1 MPRCAASSLCAIR
14 IRRLKQKG
22 LSMDFDKIK
31 EMMGQAQ
38 QMQQQ
43 MQQTMAQTQVEGSAG
58 GGAITVRMNGQK
70 QVLQVHVDPSAATV
84 GTGTDTAGDL
94 EMLQD
99 LIAAAVNDAS
109 RRVDE
114 ALQGK
119 LSGMFGGMEWMGK
132 MLGQ

>member
-1 MPRCAASSLCAIR
+1 
-14 IRRLKQKG
+14 
-22 LSMDFDKIK
+22 MDFDKVK

-43 MQQTMAQTQVEGSAG
+43 MEQVMTQTVVEGSSG
-58 GGAITVRMNGQK
+58 GGAITVQMNGK
-70 QVLQVHVDPSAATV
+70 KHVLQVHIDPSAAAV
-84 GTGTDTAGDL
+84 GNSAGDSNGDL

-114 ALQGK
+114 ALQTK
-119 LSGMFGGMEWMGK
+119 LSGMFGGMEWMR
-132 MLGQ
+132 MLGR

>member
-1 MPRCAASSLCAIR
+1 
-14 IRRLKQKG
+14 
-22 LSMDFDKIK
+22 MDMNQIK

-43 MQQTMAQTQVEGSAG
+43 VEQTMAQTQVEGSAG
-58 GGAITVRMNGQK
+58 GGAVTVKMNGQK
-70 QVLQVHVDPSAATV
+70 RVLGVQIDPSAAAV
-84 GTGTDTAGDL
+84 GSGPGESASDL

-119 LSGMFGGMEWMGK
+119 LSGMMGGGMEWMRG

>member
-1 MPRCAASSLCAIR
+1 
-14 IRRLKQKG
+14 
-22 LSMDFDKIK
+22 MDFDKIK

-43 MQQTMAQTQVEGSAG
+43 MEQTMAQTQVEGSAG

-70 QVLQVHVDPSAATV
+70 HVLQVRVDPSAAAV
-84 GTGTDTAGDL
+84 GAGTSDL

-119 LSGMFGGMEWMGK
+119 LSGMMGGADWMR
-132 MLGQ
+132 MLGR

>member
-1 MPRCAASSLCAIR
+1 
-14 IRRLKQKG
+14 
-22 LSMDFDKIK
+22 MDMEKMK

-38 QMQQQ
+38 QMQLQ
-43 MQQTMAQTQVEGSAG
+43 MEQVMAQIRVEGSAG
-58 GGAITVRMNGQK
+58 GGAITVEMNGKK

-84 GTGTDTAGDL
+84 GTGPGDTTADL

-119 LSGMFGGMEWMGK
+119 LSGMLGGMEWLR
-132 MLGQ
+132 MLGH

>member
-1 MPRCAASSLCAIR
+1 
-14 IRRLKQKG
+14 
-22 LSMDFDKIK
+22 MDFDKIK

-43 MQQTMAQTQVEGSAG
+43 MEQTMAQTQVEGSAG

-70 QVLQVHVDPSAATV
+70 QVLQVHVDPSAAAV
-84 GTGTDTAGDL
+84 GEHTSDL
-94 EMLQD
+94 EMLED

-114 ALQGK
+114 AMKGK
-119 LSGMFGGMEWMGK
+119 LSGMFGGTEWMR

>member
-1 MPRCAASSLCAIR
+1 
-14 IRRLKQKG
+14 
-22 LSMDFDKIK
+22 MDFDKIK
-31 EMMGQAQ
+31 DMMGQAQ

-43 MQQTMAQTQVEGSAG
+43 MEQTMAQTQVEGSAG
-58 GGAITVRMNGQK
+58 GGAVTVRMNGQK
-70 QVLQVHVDPSAATV
+70 QVLQVHVDPSVASVAG
-84 GTGTDTAGDL
+84 GTGDNSSDL

-119 LSGMFGGMEWMGK
+119 LSGMFGGTDWMRG
-132 MLGQ
+132 MLGR

>member
-1 MPRCAASSLCAIR
+1 
-14 IRRLKQKG
+14 
-22 LSMDFDKIK
+22 MDFDKIK

-43 MQQTMAQTQVEGSAG
+43 MEQTMAQTQVEGSAG

-70 QVLQVHVDPSAATV
+70 HVLQVNVDPSAAAV
-84 GTGTDTAGDL
+84 GTGTGDNTNDL

-119 LSGMFGGMEWMGK
+119 LSGMFGGMEWMR
-132 MLGQ
+132 MLGR

>member
-1 MPRCAASSLCAIR
+1 
-14 IRRLKQKG
+14 
-22 LSMDFDKIK
+22 MDIAKIK

-43 MQQTMAQTQVEGSAG
+43 MEAAMLQIRVEGSSG
-58 GGAITVRMNGQK
+58 GGAITVTMDGKKR
-70 QVLQVHVDPSAATV
+70 VLAVHVDPSAAALGV
-84 GTGTDTAGDL
+84 GPAEHSADI

-99 LIAAAVNDAS
+99 LIAAAVNDAV

-119 LSGMFGGMEWMGK
+119 LSGMIGGADIMR
-132 MLGQ
+132 MLNL

>member
-1 MPRCAASSLCAIR
+1 VWSLSAIR
-14 IRRLKQKG
+14 KLRNPDWKG
-22 LSMDFDKIK
+22 LPMDMDKIK

-43 MQQTMAQTQVEGSAG
+43 MEQTMAQIQVEGSAG
-58 GGAITVRMNGQK
+58 GGAITVRMNGKK
-70 QVLQVHVDPSAATV
+70 QVLAVQVDPSAAAV
-84 GTGTDTAGDL
+84 GSGPDNTADL

-119 LSGMFGGMEWMGK
+119 LSGMLGGMEWMR

>member
-1 MPRCAASSLCAIR
+1 
-14 IRRLKQKG
+14 
-22 LSMDFDKIK
+22 MDFDKLK

-43 MQQTMAQTQVEGSAG
+43 MEQAMAQTQVEGSAG

-70 QVLQVHVDPSAATV
+70 QVLQVTVDPSAATV
-84 GTGTDTAGDL
+84 GTGAGDHSADL

-99 LIAAAVNDAS
+99 LIAAAVNDAT

-114 ALQGK
+114 ALKGK
-119 LSGMFGGMEWMGK
+119 LSGVLGSPDWLQ
-132 MLGQ
+132 MLGR

>member
-1 MPRCAASSLCAIR
+1 
-14 IRRLKQKG
+14 
-22 LSMDFDKIK
+22 MDFDKIK

-43 MQQTMAQTQVEGSAG
+43 MEQAMAQTRVEGSAG
-58 GGAITVRMNGQK
+58 GGAITVQMHGQK
-70 QVLQVHVDPSAATV
+70 QVMAVHVDPAAAAV
-84 GTGTDTAGDL
+84 GDNAADL

-114 ALQGK
+114 AMKGK
-119 LSGMFGGMEWMGK
+119 LSGMLGGANWMQ
-132 MLGQ
+132 MLGR

>member
-1 MPRCAASSLCAIR
+1 
-14 IRRLKQKG
+14 
-22 LSMDFDKIK
+22 MDMNKVK

-43 MQQTMAQTQVEGSAG
+43 VEQTMAQIQVEGSAG
-58 GGAITVRMNGQK
+58 GGAITVRMNGKK
-70 QVLQVHVDPSAATV
+70 QVLAVQVDPAAASV
-84 GTGTDTAGDL
+84 GTGPDL

-119 LSGMFGGMEWMGK
+119 LSGMMGGMDWMR

>member
-1 MPRCAASSLCAIR
+1 
-14 IRRLKQKG
+14 
-22 LSMDFDKIK
+22 MDMNQIK

-43 MQQTMAQTQVEGSAG
+43 MEQVMAQTRVEGSAG
-58 GGAITVRMNGQK
+58 GGAITVEMNGKK
-70 QVLQVHVDPSAATV
+70 QVLRVHVDPAAASV
-84 GTGTDTAGDL
+84 GAGPGDNTADV

-119 LSGMFGGMEWMGK
+119 LSGMLGGMEWMR
-132 MLGQ
+132 MLGR